1 MSAEL
6 SVGRQ
11 WLADWNLGQKTKGNI
26 NQLKLRKNG
35 MSLTALTQI
44 HFKFLIKS
52 FKGVNLKL
60 TKIVVN
66 AL

>member
-1 MSAEL
+1 MSVVW
-6 SVGRQ
+6 SVDRQ